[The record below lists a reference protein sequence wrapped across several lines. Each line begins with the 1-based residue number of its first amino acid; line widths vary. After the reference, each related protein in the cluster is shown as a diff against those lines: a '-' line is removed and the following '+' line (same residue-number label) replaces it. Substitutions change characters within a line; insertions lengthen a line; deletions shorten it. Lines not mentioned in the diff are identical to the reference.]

1 MGFEEEIEDIAPEAF
16 FDYLKESWDAVNSL
30 IGDLIVNIKVAIAN
44 ANEDERAKADALKTL
59 GQLLE
64 ALVVT
69 TSHIRDINVYV
80 DHDTSKLSDLFVKV
94 AKGLLVVH
102 RYLKD
107 GRPLREIE
115 ADLGDLMLDV
125 NIFIGDMVRHA
136 IEKAAGP
143 QEAHVAV
150 AAQGSSA

>member
-1 MGFEEEIEDIAPEAF
+1 MRFEEEVEGVAPEAF
-16 FDYLKESWDAVNSL
+16 FEYLKGSWDAVNSL
-30 IGDLIVNIKVAIAN
+30 IGDLIYNIKAAIAN
-44 ANEDERAKADALKTL
+44 AAEDERAKADALEDL
-59 GQLLE
+59 GALRE
-64 ALVVT
+64 ALVVAA
-69 TSHIRDINVYV
+69 SHIRDINVYV

-125 NIFIGDMVRHA
+125 NMFISDMVRHA
-136 IEKAAGP
+136 IERAVGP
-143 QEAHVAV
+143 QEAQV
-150 AAQGSSA
+150 AAAAQVSNS

>member
-1 MGFEEEIEDIAPEAF
+1 LGFEEEIEDIAPEAF

-30 IGDLIVNIKVAIAN
+30 INDLISDIKVAIAN

-64 ALVVT
+64 ALVVAA
-69 TSHIRDINVYV
+69 SHIRNINVYV
-80 DHDTSKLSDLFVKV
+80 DNDTSKLSDLFVKV

-107 GRPLREIE
+107 GRPLLEIE

-125 NIFIGDMVRHA
+125 NMFIGDTVRHA
-136 IEKAAGP
+136 IEMAKGQANSGS
-143 QEAHVAV
+143 